1 MYCRS
6 CGAPVED
13 GKAFCANCGSPVQ
26 ITQPQPAVQ
35 PQPVYQQ
42 PQAVVLQPATPTA
55 APVKRSR
62 AAAIAGFILGI
73 PSLYLSWI
81 FYINVISI
89 ITGLAGIILSII
101 GITKK
106 NGALKPM
113 AVIGLIL
120 SFIGFTFACLVWAA
134 TWSPEVNSL
143 IGPILDYLY

>member
-6 CGAPVED
+6 CGSPVED

-35 PQPVYQQ
+35 PQPVMQ
-42 PQAVVLQPATPTA
+42 PQPVILQPATAIP

-73 PSLYLSWI
+73 PTLYLSWI
-81 FYINVISI
+81 LYINVISI

-120 SFIGFTFACLVWAA
+120 NFIGFTFACLVWAA
-134 TWSPEVNSL
+134 MFSPEVNSL